1 MRAKRCIDRAF
12 TLVEVLLVI
21 AVLGAIGA
29 LSYSGSTGFKA
40 ASDASKL
47 ESDVAAVNRAIDL
60 YRASGG
66 VIPADAT
73 ADTVLAKLK
82 TRANDTSAATTIGMT
97 GSFLDVRTVAV
108 WQSGSEATSSQVRA
122 VWDAS
127 TMAFRTVSSGSAG
140 IKEFQI
146 NPDLA
151 STVASTESRTPNLKG
166 ATEAKWVWDYGTP
179 TVATVA
185 AGAMPGVG
193 VISAVLE
200 VARTQLIDS
209 WTVTDPNGTVN
220 VSYIFRE
227 AGYNSRLGLFSLEDM
242 GSDKYDLNTDAGRDS
257 FMKEAIRR
265 VLDTDG
271 TGRGKV
277 IIDASQSSVGFG
289 RQYTFR
295 PGDVVAAILIP
306 NTSFENSLDQL
317 NAGTTNSQTA
327 PLLSFKTNSSNNQTD
342 GTQMASLGNSAFAIE
357 DIPGA
362 GSDNDFNDLIFQAF
376 GLEQPDGTTT
386 AQIDPLTY
394 YVNQPYWD
402 TPNPSIGIS
411 IKQALIQAGVI
422 PPGS

>member
-1 MRAKRCIDRAF
+1 VRAKRCISRAF
-12 TLVEVLLVI
+12 TLVEILLVI

-29 LSYSGSTGFKA
+29 LSYNSSTGFRA

-47 ESDVAAVNRAIDL
+47 QSDVAAVNRAIDL

-66 VIPADAT
+66 VIPPDAT
-73 ADTVLAKLK
+73 ADVVLAKLK
-82 TRANDTSAATTIGMT
+82 TRADSASAATTIGST

-108 WQSGSEATSSQVRA
+108 WQSSPEATSSQLRA
-122 VWDAS
+122 FWDAS
-127 TMAFRTVSSGSAG
+127 AMAFKTAASGSAG

-146 NPDLA
+146 NPELA
-151 STVASTESRTPNLKG
+151 SAEVTTEPRPQNLKA

-179 TVATVA
+179 TVATAV
-185 AGAMPGVG
+185 AGAMPKVG
-193 VISAVLE
+193 VVSAVLQ
-200 VARTQLIDS
+200 VAASQLIDS
-209 WTVTDPNGTVN
+209 WVVTDPNGTVN

-242 GSDKYDLNTDAGRDS
+242 GPDKYDLETNSGRTA

-265 VLDTDG
+265 VLDADK

-289 RQYTFR
+289 KQYNFR

-306 NTSFENSLDQL
+306 NTSFENSLTQL

-327 PLLSFKTNSSNNQTD
+327 PLLSFKTSSNNADD
-342 GTQMASLGNSAFAIE
+342 GSQIASLGNSAFAIE

-362 GSDNDFNDLIFQAF
+362 ASDTDFNDLIFQAF
-376 GLEQPDGTTT
+376 GLEQPEGTTT
-386 AQIDPLTY
+386 AEIDPLTY
-394 YVNQPYWD
+394 YVNQQYWD

-411 IKQALIQAGVI
+411 IKDALIQAGVI